1 MLNRTDAPYLL
12 HGFEVSYFTAKVRC
26 ALRYKQLWFEEC
38 RADMAD
44 IIRRT
49 GLAFIPIVITPEDAT
64 WQDSS
69 EIFDL
74 LEQRHPDP
82 PLFPDAPVQ
91 TIAAH
96 LIELYTDEFATMP
109 AMHTRWALS
118 EASTRQRFGAMLG
131 SNERG
136 NKAADQMIKGRFAL
150 GADDAA
156 GPVLNAHI
164 RDLLDALSTH
174 LQEHP
179 YMLGERMSFAD
190 CALMGPLHAHFF
202 TDLASREIL
211 LETATPVVGLI
222 ERCNAP
228 TRATQGDWQEN
239 GGIADSLAA
248 LLAVMGRDAAPIL
261 LASIDAV
268 QTWADQQPDDELE
281 VPRSVGW
288 INTELRDHPIRRI
301 ASSYTLFQTQR
312 VLDAY
317 AALSPVDTAAVD
329 IAFAGTGFDEILA
342 LRPRHRFE
350 KKNFQLV
357 RRLEST

>member
-1 MLNRTDAPYLL
+1 MWNRTAAPYLL

-38 RADMAD
+38 RADIPD
-44 IIRRT
+44 IVRRT
-49 GLAFIPIVITPEDAT
+49 GLAFIPIVITPEDST

-69 EIFDL
+69 AIFDL
-74 LEQRHPDP
+74 LEERHPDP
-82 PLFPDAPVQ
+82 PLFPHAPVQ
-91 TIAAH
+91 RIAAH

-131 SNERG
+131 SSERG
-136 NKAADQMIKGRFAL
+136 NKAADQMVKGRFSL

-174 LQEHP
+174 LQRHS
-179 YMLGERMSFAD
+179 YMMGDRMSFAD

-211 LETATPVVGLI
+211 LETAAPVVGLI

-228 TRATQGDWQEN
+228 TRATQSSWQED
-239 GGIADSLAA
+239 GAISASLKA
-248 LLAVMGRDAAPIL
+248 LLTVMGRDAVPII
-261 LASIDAV
+261 LAGIDAV
-268 QTWADQQPDDELE
+268 QTWADE
-281 VPRSVGW
+281 
-288 INTELRDHPIRRI
+288 
-301 ASSYTLFQTQR
+301 
-312 VLDAY
+312 
-317 AALSPVDTAAVD
+317 
-329 IAFAGTGFDEILA
+329 
-342 LRPRHRFE
+342 
-350 KKNFQLV
+350 
-357 RRLEST
+357 